1 MDNVQ
6 SADVCT
12 SGGWDC
18 YFERISSCDDHDLG
32 GGIFVQLGLP
42 KHEDNRVLY
51 VWALGGRHTCVSYAP
66 HPSLRSFGHV
76 PPYAWLRGAVAV
88 EPIRQRARHI

>member
-51 VWALGGRHTCVSYAP
+51 VWALGGPAHLRLIRTAP
-66 HPSLRSFGHV
+66 IASFV
-76 PPYAWLRGAVAV
+76 RPCTAV
-88 EPIRQRARHI
+88 RMTSWRCGR